1 MAQLREDLYGRTVL
15 YTDALVVDD
24 SNVGDILADA
34 INDHDQNS
42 TDIDYLYNYYKGDQP
57 INQRTKT
64 YNSEINNQVVV
75 NRAAEIV
82 DFKVGYL
89 LSAPIQYIDSANN
102 DHIETAEGNDL
113 DTMTRFCMLEDKDT
127 SDLEVATWQSICGR
141 AFRMLLPKEETIEG
155 ESPFAIYTLDPR
167 NTEVIY
173 SSKLGHKPMMA
184 FTSITLDDDSKIYY
198 CYTSTNFYVLDED
211 GNDAS
216 DEVTKSGP
224 HALGMIPIIEY
235 PANDARIGDFEQVL
249 SLLNAVNTVTS
260 NRVDGVE
267 QFIQAILC
275 LEGMQIEHAQGQSQA
290 QAELEFMTQ
299 VREVGGM
306 MIPKDSKAYYLS
318 LELNQQQTET
328 LVQSMYDQIL
338 TIVGM
343 PNRNMTDSST
353 SDTGSAVILRNGYS
367 EAEARARIRE
377 NWFRRSE
384 RRFLNLM
391 IILSNTVGG
400 TDILPTD
407 VDIRF
412 PRRNYTNDSANVTNL
427 ISMLS
432 CDWITPEFAYQHASM
447 SADPHRDFLL
457 AKAWHDA
464 QEQADVDALA
474 EENNDEP
481 EGSVELPASRDTTS
495 QIEA

>member
-15 YTDALVVDD
+15 YTDALVIDD

-64 YNSEINNQVVV
+64 YNTEINNQVVV

-102 DHIETAEGNDL
+102 DAEDDANSNGL
-113 DTMTRFCMLEDKDT
+113 DTMTRYCMLEDKET
-127 SDLEVATWQSICGR
+127 SDLEIATWQSICGT
-141 AFRMLLPKEETIEG
+141 AYRMMLPKDEVLEG

-198 CYTSTNFYVLDED
+198 CYTPTNFYVLDED

-235 PANDARIGDFEQVL
+235 PANEARLGDFEQVL

-275 LEGMQIEHAQGQSQA
+275 LEGMQIEHAQEQSQA
-290 QAELEFMTQ
+290 DAELAFMQQ

-306 MIPKDSKAYYLS
+306 MIPAGSKAYYLS

-367 EAEARARIRE
+367 ETEARARVRE
-377 NWFRRSE
+377 NWYRRSE

-391 IILSNTVGG
+391 IILSNTLGG
-400 TDILPTD
+400 TNLLSTD

-432 CDWITPEFAYQHASM
+432 SDWITPEFAYAHSNM
-447 SADPHRDFLL
+447 CADPHHEFLL

-474 EENNDEP
+474 AVNDDEEP
-481 EGSVELPASRDTTS
+481 ELPAARDETS
-495 QIEA
+495 SIEA

>member
-1 MAQLREDLYGRTVL
+1 MAQLREDLRGRTVL
-15 YTDALVVDD
+15 YTDVLEVDD
-24 SNVGDILADA
+24 SNVGEVLSDA
-34 INDHDQNS
+34 INDHDQNA
-42 TDIDYLYNYYKGDQP
+42 TDIDYLYEFYKGDQP
-57 INQRTKT
+57 INTREKT
-64 YNSEINNQVVV
+64 FNDQINNKVVV

-89 LSAPIQYIDSANN
+89 LSAPIQYIDAANN
-102 DHIETAEGNDL
+102 DSEEEIENSDL
-113 DTMTRFCMLEDKDT
+113 DIMTRFCMLEDKDT

-141 AFRMLLPKEETIEG
+141 AFRMILPKEETIEG

-198 CYTSTNFYVLDED
+198 CYTATNFYVLDED

-224 HALGMIPIIEY
+224 HAMGMIPIIEY
-235 PANDARIGDFEQVL
+235 PANEPRLGDFEQVI
-249 SLLNAVNTVTS
+249 SLLNAINTVMS

-275 LEGMQIEHAQGQSQA
+275 MEGMQIEHNSEQSQA
-290 QAELEFMTQ
+290 EAESSFMQQ

-306 MIPKDSKAYYLS
+306 MTPPGSKAYYLTQ
-318 LELNQQQTET
+318 ELNQQQTEV

-377 NWFRRSE
+377 NWYKKSE

-391 IILSNTVGG
+391 IVLSNTLGG
-400 TDILPTD
+400 TDLLPTD

-427 ISMLS
+427 IAMLS
-432 CDWITPEFAYQHASM
+432 CNWITPEFAYAHSNM
-447 SADPHRDFLL
+447 CADPHHEYLL
-457 AKAWHDA
+457 AKAYHESV
-464 QEQADVDALA
+464 EQADVDALSA
-474 EENNDEP
+474 VNDDDQP
-481 EGSVELPASRDTTS
+481 ETPAPMDSTS

>member
-1 MAQLREDLYGRTVL
+1 MAQLKEDLRGRKVL
-15 YTDALVVDD
+15 YTDVLEVDD
-24 SNVGDILADA
+24 SNIGDVLSAA
-34 INDHDQNS
+34 IEDHDQNS
-42 TDIDYLYNYYKGDQP
+42 TEIDYLYEYYKGDQP
-57 INQRTKT
+57 INTRQKT
-64 YNSEINNQVVV
+64 YNTDINNMVVV

-89 LSAPIQYIDSANN
+89 LSAPIQYIDAASN
-102 DHIETAEGNDL
+102 DHEESVEHSDL

-127 SDLEVATWQSICGR
+127 SDLEVAQWQSICGR
-141 AFRMLLPKEETIEG
+141 AFRMMLPKEETIEG

-167 NTEVIY
+167 DTEVIY
-173 SSKLGHKPMMA
+173 SSRLGHKPMMA

-198 CYTSTNFYVLDED
+198 CYTATNFYVLDKD
-211 GNDAS
+211 GNDVS
-216 DEVTKSGP
+216 DELTKSGP

-235 PANDARIGDFEQVL
+235 PANEARIGDFEQVIT
-249 SLLNAVNTVTS
+249 LLNAVNTVTS

-275 LEGMQIEHAQGQSQA
+275 MEGMQIERAEGQDQAAAETAFMAQ
-290 QAELEFMTQ
+290 
-299 VREVGGM
+299 VKEVGGM
-306 MIPKDSKAYYLS
+306 MIPAGSKAYYLCQ
-318 LELNQQQTET
+318 ELNQQQTET

-343 PNRNMTDSST
+343 PNRNMEGAST

-377 NWFRRSE
+377 NYFKKSE

-391 IILSNTVGG
+391 IVLSNTLGS
-400 TDILPTD
+400 TNIIPTD

-427 ISMLS
+427 ISMLTS
-432 CDWITPEFAYQHASM
+432 DWITPEFAYQHASM
-447 SADPHRDFLL
+447 SADPHRDYLL
-457 AKAWHDA
+457 AKAWHDSV
-464 QEQADVDALA
+464 EQADVDALNNA
-474 EENNDEP
+474 NNDEP
-481 EGSVELPASRDTTS
+481 DVPAPMDQTS

>member
-1 MAQLREDLYGRTVL
+1 MAQLKEDLRGRTVL
-15 YTDALVVDD
+15 YTDVFEVDD
-24 SNVGDILADA
+24 SNIGDVLSAA
-34 INDHDQNS
+34 IEDHDQNS
-42 TDIDYLYNYYKGDQP
+42 TEISYLYEYYKGDQP
-57 INQRTKT
+57 INTRQKT
-64 YNSEINNQVVV
+64 YNTDINNMVVV

-89 LSAPIQYIDSANN
+89 LSAPIQYIDAASN
-102 DHIETAEGNDL
+102 DHEEFVEHSDL

-127 SDLEVATWQSICGR
+127 SDLEIAQWQSICGR
-141 AFRMLLPKEETIEG
+141 AFRMMLPKEETIEG

-167 NTEVIY
+167 DTEVIY
-173 SSKLGHKPMMA
+173 SSKLGHKPMLA

-198 CYTSTNFYVLDED
+198 CYTATNFYVLDKD
-211 GNDAS
+211 GNDVS
-216 DEVTKSGP
+216 DDLTKSGP

-235 PANDARIGDFEQVL
+235 PANEARIGDFEQVIT
-249 SLLNAVNTVTS
+249 LLNAVNTVTS

-275 LEGMQIEHAQGQSQA
+275 MEGMQIERSEGQDQA
-290 QAELEFMTQ
+290 AAETAFMEQ
-299 VREVGGM
+299 VKEVGGM
-306 MIPKDSKAYYLS
+306 MIPAGSKAYYLCQ
-318 LELNQQQTET
+318 ELNQQQTET

-343 PNRNMTDSST
+343 PNRNMEGAST

-367 EAEARARIRE
+367 EAEARARVRE
-377 NWFRRSE
+377 NYFKKSE

-391 IILSNTVGG
+391 IILSNTLGS
-400 TDILPTD
+400 TNIIPTD

-427 ISMLS
+427 ISMLTS
-432 CDWITPEFAYQHASM
+432 DWITPEFAYAHSNM
-447 SADPHRDFLL
+447 CADPHHEYLL
-457 AKAWHDA
+457 AKAWHDSLEQ
-464 QEQADVDALA
+464 QEVDELGSA
-474 EENNDEP
+474 NNDEP
-481 EGSVELPASRDTTS
+481 DVPTPMDQTS

>member
-15 YTDALVVDD
+15 YTDVLEIDD
-24 SNVGDILADA
+24 SNVGDVLADA
-34 INDHDQNS
+34 INDHDRNS
-42 TDIDYLYNYYKGDQP
+42 TDIDYLYEFYKGDQP
-57 INQRTKT
+57 INTREKV
-64 YNSEINNQVVV
+64 YNTDINNKVVV

-89 LSAPIQYIDSANN
+89 LSAPIQYIDAASN
-102 DHIETAEGNDL
+102 DNEEGIENSDL
-113 DTMTRFCMLEDKDT
+113 DTLTRYCMLEDKET
-127 SDLEVATWQSICGR
+127 SDLEVAQWQSICGR
-141 AFRMLLPKEETIEG
+141 AFRMMLPKDEVLEG

-198 CYTSTNFYVLDED
+198 CYTATDFYVLDED
-211 GNDAS
+211 GKDAS
-216 DEVTKSGP
+216 DDITKSGP

-235 PANDARIGDFEQVL
+235 PANEARLGDFEQVL
-249 SLLNAVNTVTS
+249 SLLNAVNTVMS

-275 LEGMQIEHAQGQSQA
+275 MEGMQIEHASGQT
-290 QAELEFMTQ
+290 QAEAESDFMQQ

-306 MIPKDSKAYYLS
+306 MTPPNSRAYYLTQ
-318 LELNQQQTET
+318 ELNQQQTEV
-328 LVQSMYDQIL
+328 LVESMYDQIL

-343 PNRNMTDSST
+343 PNRNLGNGST
-353 SDTGSAVILRNGYS
+353 SDTGSAVILRNGFS

-377 NWFRRSE
+377 NYFKKSE

-391 IILSNTVGG
+391 IVLSNTLGG
-400 TDILPTD
+400 TNLFPVD

-432 CDWITPEFAYQHASM
+432 SDWITPEFAYAHSNM
-447 SADPHRDFLL
+447 CADPHHEYLL
-457 AKAWHDA
+457 AKAWHDTHE
-464 QEQADVDALA
+464 QEEVDDLDNA
-474 EENNDEP
+474 NDDEP
-481 EGSVELPASRDTTS
+481 ETPSARDETS
-495 QIEA
+495 AIGA

>member
-1 MAQLREDLYGRTVL
+1 MAQLRENLYGRTVL
-15 YTDALVVDD
+15 YTDELEIDD
-24 SNVGDILADA
+24 SNVGKVLADA
-34 INDHDQNS
+34 INDHEQNS
-42 TDIDYLYNYYKGDQP
+42 TDIDYLYQYYKGDQP
-57 INQRTKT
+57 INTREKT
-64 YNSEINNQVVV
+64 YNTEINNKVTV
-75 NRAAEIV
+75 NRASEIV

-102 DHIETAEGNDL
+102 DRIETVEASDL
-113 DTMTRFCMLEDKDT
+113 DTLTRYCMLEDKDT
-127 SDLEVATWQSICGR
+127 SDLEVAQWQSICGR
-141 AFRMLLPKEETIEG
+141 AFRMILPKEETLEG

-167 NTEVIY
+167 NTEVVY
-173 SSKLGHKPMMA
+173 SSKMGHKPMLA
-184 FTSITLDDDSKIYY
+184 FTSVTLSDNTVLYY
-198 CYTSTNFYVLDED
+198 CYTAANFYVLDKD
-211 GNDAS
+211 GNDMS
-216 DEVTKSGP
+216 DDLTKSAP

-235 PANDARIGDFEQVL
+235 PANEARLGDFEQVL

-275 LEGMQIEHAQGQSQA
+275 MEGMQIEHSQEQSQA
-290 QAELEFMTQ
+290 DAELAFMQQ

-306 MIPKDSKAYYLS
+306 MIPTGSKAYYLS

-343 PNRNMTDSST
+343 PNRNMSDSST
-353 SDTGSAVILRNGYS
+353 SDTGSAVILRNGFS

-377 NWFRRSE
+377 NYYKRSE
-384 RRFLNLM
+384 RKFLNLM
-391 IILSNTVGG
+391 IIMSNTLGG
-400 TDILPTD
+400 TNLLPTD

-432 CDWITPEFAYQHASM
+432 SDWITPEFAYAHSNM
-447 SADPHRDFLL
+447 CADPHHEYLL
-457 AKAWHDA
+457 AKEWHDT
-464 QEQADVDALA
+464 QEREDVDALA
-474 EENNDEP
+474 GVNNDEP
-481 EGSVELPASRDTTS
+481 ETPAPKDTTS

>member
-1 MAQLREDLYGRTVL
+1 MAQLKEDLRGRTVL
-15 YTDALVVDD
+15 YTDVLEVDD
-24 SNVGDILADA
+24 SNIGDVLSAA
-34 INDHDQNS
+34 IEDHDQNS
-42 TDIDYLYNYYKGDQP
+42 TEIDYLYEYYKGDQP
-57 INQRTKT
+57 INTRQKT
-64 YNSEINNQVVV
+64 YNTDINNMVVV

-89 LSAPIQYIDSANN
+89 LSAPIQYIDAASN
-102 DHIETAEGNDL
+102 DHEESVEHSDL

-127 SDLEVATWQSICGR
+127 SDLEVAQWQSICGR
-141 AFRMLLPKEETIEG
+141 AFRMMLPKEETIEG

-167 NTEVIY
+167 DTEVIY
-173 SSKLGHKPMMA
+173 ASRLGHKPMMA

-198 CYTSTNFYVLDED
+198 CYTATNFYVLDKD
-211 GNDAS
+211 GNDVS
-216 DEVTKSGP
+216 DDLTKSGP

-235 PANDARIGDFEQVL
+235 PANEARIGDFEQVIT
-249 SLLNAVNTVTS
+249 LLNAVNTVTS

-275 LEGMQIEHAQGQSQA
+275 MEGMQIERAEGQDQA
-290 QAELEFMTQ
+290 AAETAFMEQ
-299 VREVGGM
+299 VKEVGGM
-306 MIPKDSKAYYLS
+306 MIPAGSKAYYLCQ
-318 LELNQQQTET
+318 ELNQQQTET

-343 PNRNMTDSST
+343 PNRNMEGAST

-367 EAEARARIRE
+367 EAEARARVRE
-377 NWFRRSE
+377 NYFKKSE

-391 IILSNTVGG
+391 IVLSNTLGS
-400 TDILPTD
+400 TNIIPTD

-427 ISMLS
+427 ISMLTS
-432 CDWITPEFAYQHASM
+432 DWITPEFAYAHSNM
-447 SADPHRDFLL
+447 CADPHHEYLL
-457 AKAWHDA
+457 AKAWHDSV
-464 QEQADVDALA
+464 EQQDV
-474 EENNDEP
+474 EELENANNDEP
-481 EGSVELPASRDTTS
+481 DVPAPMDQTS